1 MSKLRLVE
9 PVTKAIDP
17 EVELLAAMQ
26 AIALDAY
33 GPGGAPADFA
43 ADLYRVV
50 FCDADPVIGDT
61 LITPPMIDRLRTL
74 ADQASSWFR
83 RGTCLPEVV
92 PLCQARMA
100 YEYGIDVSPA
110 VLRAK
115 LLAMAET
122 LDGKQRELLVV
133 AEAMLGRLTAGAE
146 SRTAGMELG
155 RDW

>member
-1 MSKLRLVE
+1 MAKLRLVE

-26 AIALDAY
+26 AVAIDAY
-33 GPGGAPADFA
+33 GPGGAPVDFA
-43 ADLYRVV
+43 GELYRVV

-61 LITPPMIDRLRTL
+61 LVTPPMIERLRTL
-74 ADQASSWFR
+74 AEQASSWFR
-83 RGTCLPEVV
+83 RGPCWPEVM

-115 LLAMAET
+115 LLALAEA
-122 LDGKQRELLVV
+122 LDPEKRDVLVM
-133 AEAMLGRLTAGAE
+133 AEAMIGRLTGGAE
-146 SRTAGMELG
+146 SRRDGMRFG
-155 RDW
+155 YDW